1 MTIHMC
7 KPFYSQWIGIDDCKK
22 PIKSGPTL
30 AGLPGGLA
38 GDLMRLY
45 PLQSSEQY
53 PLRDLVTP
61 TSNAVMLLPYNVNRA
76 KHKQDLEKLYDV
88 EYQTFSDLLA
98 IANNCVILKHCQKI
112 SALVA
117 GWSVSTLVETTK
129 TDLCSRF
136 FGKLLKSP
144 NISDKFSLVIKIFSD
159 HESQLLLNDDL
170 FANILD
176 SFKESND
183 DKDVLIVV
191 NEKNECLTRFLR
203 LRKYQELKT
212 DFLMSGQELMCK
224 VQT

>member
-1 MTIHMC
+1 
-7 KPFYSQWIGIDDCKK
+7 
-22 PIKSGPTL
+22 
-30 AGLPGGLA
+30 
-38 GDLMRLY
+38 MRLY
-45 PLQSSEQY
+45 PLQSREQF

-61 TSNAVMLLPYNVNRA
+61 TSNAVMVLPYNTSRA

-98 IANNCVILKHCQKI
+98 IADNCVMVKHCQKI

-117 GWSVSTLVETTK
+117 GWSVETLLQTTK

-144 NISDKFSLVIKIFSD
+144 NISDKFSLVVKIFSD
-159 HESQLLLNDDL
+159 SESQLLLSDDL
-170 FANILD
+170 FESILD
-176 SFKESND
+176 SFKEDNKD
-183 DKDVLIVV
+183 DVIIVV
-191 NEKNECLTRFLR
+191 SEKNVCFLRFLR

-224 VQT
+224 VQP